1 MARGKEREEA
11 VEVSPGVE
19 RKECCQVTWL
29 LPSCIITG
37 QIGLEGE
44 MERKESKGG
53 RAGCRA
59 N

>member
-1 MARGKEREEA
+1 MARGEKREEA
-11 VEVSPGVE
+11 VELTLGVE
-19 RKECCQVTWL
+19 RKECCQVTWST
-29 LPSCIITG
+29 PSCIITG

-53 RAGCRA
+53 RGRCTT